1 MSLAVKSPAG
11 ITMMLREL
19 LKIPIVVL
27 APRDLEV
34 TFLSMSPVRLE
45 LDGPAMSLVVKQA
58 NLMCSS

>member
-19 LKIPIVVL
+19 LEIPIVVL